1 MSVSWSKQSFDNSF
15 AKELPG
21 FIGPAIKHPMQT
33 PGVLYANAHPEA
45 VSKPELLTWSD
56 DAAALLDL
64 PSEIELK
71 KDSER
76 LDQLTHIFAGN
87 ELAPGM
93 QAIATRYGGHQ
104 FGNWAGQLGDGR
116 AISLGEF
123 INSKN
128 ERWEIQLKGAGRTAY
143 SRHAD
148 GRAVLRSSL
157 REFICSES
165 MFYLGIPTT
174 RALCCVTTGDDVM
187 RDMFYDGNPE
197 AEPGAITTR
206 LAPSFIR
213 FGHFEILASTG
224 ELENL
229 KALIRYTIRMHYP
242 AIWARFD
249 EAKPDEGIVEWFKEI
264 SDCTAKLIVDW
275 LRVGFVHGVLNT
287 DNMSILGLT
296 IDYGPYGWLDSYDPT
311 WTPNTTDFERRRY
324 RFEQQPGIGL
334 WNLTRLAEALS
345 TVVQDK
351 KALESVLETYVDTFQ
366 MSYRDMRMHKIGLI
380 DFNPT
385 QDGSL
390 IDSLD
395 QALTSTE
402 IDMTI
407 FYRKLADAG
416 RWNTAEVGNHEFIL
430 ESFAEAFYSER
441 PSSNEHKNIIDWI
454 QLYHLRINREPKLL
468 DQRIARMN
476 ATNPVFVPRNYQVQ
490 EVLDDLEKGQHLSL
504 KQMMEAFKT
513 PYVMNSATTRWFRK
527 RPEWARKRP
536 GCSALSCSS

>member
-1 MSVSWSKQSFDNSF
+1 MTTSWTKQNFDNSF
-15 AKELPG
+15 ARDLPG
-21 FIGPAIKHPMQT
+21 LKGTAVTRPMQT
-33 PGVLYANAHPEA
+33 PGVLYASAQPDK
-45 VSKPELLTWSD
+45 VSKPELLAWSD
-56 DAAALLDL
+56 GAAALLDL
-64 PSEIELK
+64 PGEIELK
-71 KDSER
+71 EDPER
-76 LDQLTHIFAGN
+76 FNQLTHIFAGN
-87 ELAPGM
+87 DLAPGM
-93 QAIATRYGGHQ
+93 QPIATRYGGHQ

-165 MFYLGIPTT
+165 MFYLGLPTT

-197 AEPGAITTR
+197 VEPGAITTR
-206 LAPSFIR
+206 LAPSFLR

-229 KALIRYTIRMHYP
+229 KTLIRYTIRMHYP

-249 EAKPDEGIVEWFKEI
+249 ESKPDESIIECFKEI
-264 SDCTAKLIVDW
+264 SDRTAKLVVDW

-334 WNLTRLAEALS
+334 WNLTRLAEALA
-345 TVVQDK
+345 TVINDR
-351 KALESVLETYVDTFQ
+351 AGLESILENYASTFQ
-366 MSYRDMRMHKIGLI
+366 SAYRHMRINKIGLS
-380 DFNPT
+380 DCENSS
-385 QDGSL
+385 GENAAL
-390 IDSLD
+390 VDSLEV
-395 QALTSTE
+395 ALISTE
-402 IDMTI
+402 VDMTI
-407 FYRKLADAG
+407 FYRKLADVWTWDG
-416 RWNTAEVGNHEFIL
+416 HDIKNSEFIL
-430 ESFAEAFYSER
+430 RNFEDALYMER
-441 PSSNEHKNIIDWI
+441 PNEI
-454 QLYHLRINREPKLL
+454 QCKKLISWLQTYYERVSKLGGL
-468 DQRIARMN
+468 DQSKMN
-476 ATNPVFVPRNYQVQ
+476 LVNPVFVPRNYQVQ
-490 EVLDDLEKGQHLSL
+490 EVLDDLANGDKTSL
-504 KQMMEAFKT
+504 WQFMTALKT
-513 PYVMNSATTRWFRK
+513 PYELNKTTKPWFRR

-536 GCSALSCSS
+536 GCSTLSCSS

>member
-1 MSVSWSKQSFDNSF
+1 MTTSWAEQNFDNSF
-15 AKELPG
+15 ARELPG
-21 FIGPAIKHPMQT
+21 LKGMAVARPMQT
-33 PGVLYANAHPEA
+33 PGVLYAAAQPEK
-45 VSKPELLTWSD
+45 VSNPELLAWSD

-64 PSEIELK
+64 PGEIELK
-71 KDSER
+71 EDPER
-76 LDQLTHIFAGN
+76 FNQLTHIFAGN
-87 ELAPGM
+87 KLAPGM
-93 QAIATRYGGHQ
+93 QPIATRYGGHQ

-165 MFYLGIPTT
+165 MFYLGLPTT

-197 AEPGAITTR
+197 VEAGAITTR
-206 LAPSFIR
+206 LAPSFLR

-229 KALIRYTIRMHYP
+229 KTLIRYTIRMHYP

-249 EAKPDEGIVEWFKEI
+249 EAKPDESIIEWFKEI
-264 SDCTAKLIVDW
+264 SDRTAKLVVDW

-324 RFEQQPGIGL
+324 RFEQQPGVGL
-334 WNLTRLAEALS
+334 WNVTRLGEALS
-345 TVVQDK
+345 TVVQDRK
-351 KALESVLETYVDTFQ
+351 GLESVLEAYVDTFQ
-366 MSYRDMRMHKIGLI
+366 TAYREMRMQKIGLI
-380 DFNPT
+380 EFDPT

-395 QALTSTE
+395 QALVSAE

-407 FYRKLADAG
+407 FYRRLADVV
-416 RWNTAEVGNHEFIL
+416 RWNSEEAANHEFIL

-441 PSSNEHKNIIDWI
+441 ASSNELKKIIDWI

-468 DQRIARMN
+468 DQRIERMN

-490 EVLDDLEKGQHLSL
+490 EVLDDLELGQNVLL
-504 KQMMEAFKT
+504 RQMMEALKT
-513 PYVMNSATTRWFRK
+513 PFTMNTATSPWFRK

-536 GCSALSCSS
+536 GCSTLSCSS